1 MARTRRNTAWSVK
14 RMRRGNIS
22 SVVRQEMKDFL
33 VIGKQYLI
41 HSDGERKRMELV
53 GIYPN
58 IATFEKDGT
67 KESFSYPELYQ
78 MFKEVY
84 AI

>member
-1 MARTRRNTAWSVK
+1 MDRTWRNTAWSVK
-14 RMRRGNIS
+14 RMRSGNTLSAIKE
-22 SVVRQEMKDFL
+22 EMKDFL
-33 VIGKQYLI
+33 VIGKQYLV
-41 HSDGERKRMELV
+41 HGEEGKRRMELI

-58 IATFEKDGT
+58 IATFEKNGT

>member
-1 MARTRRNTAWSVK
+1 MARTWKNTPWSVK
-14 RMRRGNIS
+14 RMRSGNVLSDIK
-22 SVVRQEMKDFL
+22 EEIKGFL

-41 HSDGERKRMELV
+41 HSDEGKKRMELI

-58 IATFEKDGT
+58 IVTFEENGA

-78 MFKEVY
+78 MLGKGNV
-84 AI
+84 